1 MNRSFITHLP
11 VYIKLIR
18 QYSWRILL
26 VSTVLSLIFAV
37 WWLNRPLV
45 YECETEVVPPDL
57 SMASPLLREAA
68 LVPGTASDLER
79 VYSYLHSHWLRQVLI
94 DSFQLYKRYGLEGLP
109 SPARRA
115 RKMNRILDQLLT
127 IQITRNSTLLI
138 TVRDTSAQFTYDVS
152 VFLVRQVE
160 RFCKG
165 IIRMQEALDETQ
177 NQLKQLITEIH
188 ALEAHLSEL
197 RVKYR
202 IFPAQEEYA
211 KSLLG
216 SPEALRYYDQVLSE
230 ETRLRRLQEAYARL
244 VEEKIRREDFLR
256 VYPQALFLIQPP
268 YKPLYPAGPE
278 RWVVILLF
286 ALSSVGLT
294 TFLVLYAY
302 HVGLLPESRP
312 SESTAELVP
321 SK

>member
-1 MNRSFITHLP
+1 MNRFFITHLP
-11 VYIKLIR
+11 AYVKLIR
-18 QYSWRILL
+18 QYGWRILL
-26 VSTVLSLIFAV
+26 VSAGLSLIFAV
-37 WWLNRPLV
+37 WWLTRPV
-45 YECETEVVPPDL
+45 EYECELEVVPPDL

-79 VYSYLHSHWLRQVLI
+79 VYSYLHSHWLRQALI
-94 DSFQLYKRYGLEGLP
+94 DSFRLYERYGLEGLP

-115 RKMNRILDQLLT
+115 RKMKNILEGLIS
-127 IQITRNSTLLI
+127 IQITRNSTILI
-138 TVRDTSAQFTYDVS
+138 VVRDTSPDFTYEVS
-152 VFLVRQVE
+152 AFLVRQIE
-160 RFCKG
+160 RFCKN
-165 IIRMQEALDETQ
+165 IIRMQEALNEME
-177 NQLKQLITEIH
+177 NRLKELTSEIR
-188 ALEAHLSEL
+188 ALEAHLSGL

-211 KSLLG
+211 QSFLG
-216 SPEALRYYDQVLSE
+216 SLEALQYYDQVLSE

-256 VYPQALFLIQPP
+256 VYPQTLFLIQPP

-278 RWVVILLF
+278 KWVVILLF
-286 ALSSVGLT
+286 TLGSVGLT

-302 HVGLLPESRP
+302 HVGLLPERRS
-312 SESTAELVP
+312 SEPAAELVP